1 MKALLFILLLATL
14 PVAAQ
19 KAPPAAPSE
28 PTAQPIAPTRWH
40 AVLVAGD
47 ASLQVWDRAVEVMG
61 NGLREG
67 GNTTSIRA
75 FSARP
80 DRIQRGAER
89 ADPRAVLNAI
99 AGLRP
104 AAGEGCFIFMTMH
117 GDRGAGLVLPEANA
131 VIGPA
136 ALDRALSQGCGQAPT
151 VVVTS
156 GCYTGIFAQE
166 PMARPNR
173 AIYTAARPDRSSFG
187 CAPQFAVTVYDG
199 CLIAEMARAT
209 APAALGQSTAECV
222 RREEVRQNMNP
233 PSGPQMVLG
242 AGAPLSLPRFT
253 PRKPDA

>member
-1 MKALLFILLLATL
+1 MKALLFLLLLAAL
-14 PVAAQ
+14 PAAAQ
-19 KAPPAAPSE
+19 KAPSP
-28 PTAQPIAPTRWH
+28 PTAQPIAPARWH

-47 ASLQVWDRAVEVMG
+47 ASLEVWDRAVEVMA
-61 NGLREG
+61 NGLRSG
-67 GNTTSIRA
+67 GNTSAIRA

-104 AAGEGCFIFMTMH
+104 AAGEGCFVFLTMH

-136 ALDRALSQGCGQAPT
+136 ALDRALSQGCGHAPT

-156 GCYTGIFAQE
+156 GCYTGIFAE
-166 PMARPNR
+166 GAMARPNR

-209 APAALGQSTAECV
+209 APAALGQATAECV

-233 PSGPQMVLG
+233 PSSPQMFLG
-242 AGAPLSLPRFT
+242 AGAPLTLPRFT